1 MTLTV
6 LCNQHWARLAA
17 AHTTQ
22 NSPLGAFP
30 PFRRGWEHWWDTD
43 SPQQRGGGSP
53 HSATSQSCQPGHR
66 PKRMG
71 VPAGPSCSLCSSF
84 PPRSAEQNK
93 GGPPR
98 FPVPPGPSVY
108 LAKFSRAVLSWG
120 EEERPQGARVGLQK
134 SHTQSEGKESA
145 EKLLLIHLGYRGR
158 VPTLTPLP
166 LYLGCSEHSAGV
178 WFVGSPGGT
187 LLGFGALME
196 AVGCTDGSICTG
208 LCPGGEGGGE
218 GGGPSALRA
227 HTPHRDAALSAGM
240 GLSRASRGVRWC
252 FSPQPEDAASNLGSG
267 RSSSRK
273 HSTTSFQQTSCRCHL
288 CCCYSRGWGCAWA
301 VLGCSSS
308 GSSSQ
313 MLLFRLT
320 CVLSTQGPCG
330 PGGTRGQV
338 QWGMGGCS
346 LGFVGWCLQD

>member
-1 MTLTV
+1 M
-6 LCNQHWARLAA
+6 
-17 AHTTQ
+17 
-22 NSPLGAFP
+22 
-30 PFRRGWEHWWDTD
+30 
-43 SPQQRGGGSP
+43 
-53 HSATSQSCQPGHR
+53 
-66 PKRMG
+66 
-71 VPAGPSCSLCSSF
+71 
-84 PPRSAEQNK
+84 
-93 GGPPR
+93 
-98 FPVPPGPSVY
+98 
-108 LAKFSRAVLSWG
+108 
-120 EEERPQGARVGLQK
+120 
-134 SHTQSEGKESA
+134 
-145 EKLLLIHLGYRGR
+145 
-158 VPTLTPLP
+158 
-166 LYLGCSEHSAGV
+166 
-178 WFVGSPGGT
+178 
-187 LLGFGALME
+187 GFGALME

-208 LCPGGEGGGE
+208 LCPGGGE

-227 HTPHRDAALSAGM
+227 HTPHRGAALSAGM
-240 GLSRASRGVRWC
+240 GLSRASRVQRC

-338 QWGMGGCS
+338 QWGGGMQLRLCGVVFAG
-346 LGFVGWCLQD
+346 LIKQKKGGKKRAVTICLLPPVLLF

>member
-1 MTLTV
+1 MGHG
-6 LCNQHWARLAA
+6 QPPAA
-17 AHTTQ
+17 
-22 NSPLGAFP
+22 
-30 PFRRGWEHWWDTD
+30 GWGF
-43 SPQQRGGGSP
+43 S
-53 HSATSQSCQPGHR
+53 
-66 PKRMG
+66 
-71 VPAGPSCSLCSSF
+71 SLCHFPKLSAWAQTQTNGGPCRTQLF
-84 PPRSAEQNK
+84 PLQLLPPRSAEQNK

-134 SHTQSEGKESA
+134 SHTQSEGNESA

-227 HTPHRDAALSAGM
+227 HTPHRGAALSAGM
-240 GLSRASRGVRWC
+240 GLSRASRDQRC

-301 VLGCSSS
+301 VLGCSSNESSFPDAAVQAHLCPQHTGTLWPRGHPGS
-308 GSSSQ
+308 GA
-313 MLLFRLT
+313 M
-320 CVLSTQGPCG
+320 
-330 PGGTRGQV
+330 GG
-338 QWGMGGCS
+338 GGCS